1 MLTRGKTE
9 MTRPERATL
18 RLAVL
23 QLVCAVV
30 FAVDLLLEFPHPHE
44 WLLLDVTDTTHLFTE
59 VAVMALLVLGFA
71 LSRYALSAMQGE
83 RDRLRSDLRSLRG
96 EFDAILQAR
105 FALWHLSPAQRDV
118 ALLTLRGLRISDIA
132 RLRGCAEGTVKAH
145 LSAVFR
151 AAGVGTRNELQGL
164 FMEEFL
170 DFGAVT
176 EGRAPVPA

>member
-44 WLLLDVTDTTHLFTE
+44 WLLLDVTDTAHLFTE

-176 EGRAPVPA
+176 EGRALVPA

>member
-1 MLTRGKTE
+1 MQRRNGTALTP
-9 MTRPERATL
+9 PERATL

-44 WLLLDVTDTTHLFTE
+44 WLILDVTDTTHLFTE

-71 LSRYALSAMQGE
+71 LSRYALRAMQAE
-83 RDRLRSDLRSLRG
+83 RDVLRSDLRSLRG
-96 EFDAILQAR
+96 EFDAVLQAR

-118 ALLTLRGLRISDIA
+118 ALLTLRGLRIADIA
-132 RLRGCAEGTVKAH
+132 RMRACAEGTVKAH

-176 EGRAPVPA
+176 EGRA